1 MKSKKKLIE
10 HQLFDGIDPEGF
22 EEYRD
27 FMYENYEVLIHNKI
41 TFIKDTWFSADFK
54 CERIQ
59 ELLDFFLLEEEY
71 QKCQKL
77 ESIKQALEI
86 QQFLDDTLSH

>member
-1 MKSKKKLIE
+1 MKSKKRIIE
-10 HQLFDGIDPEGF
+10 EHLFEGIDPEGF

-27 FMYENYEVLIHNKI
+27 FMYDNYNVLMENKI
-41 TFIKDTWFSADFK
+41 FFIKDKWFSPDFK

-59 ELLDFFLLEEEY
+59 ELLDFFLLEEEHDRC
-71 QKCQKL
+71 KKL

-86 QQFLDDTLSH
+86 QQFLDETLSH